1 MHPQTTG
8 QGQIV
13 NEVTGLYPVRVF
25 SVVTPTTIEEV
36 QEAIIRSSGPL
47 SVGGGRFSMGG
58 QTASPDCL
66 QIDMRQMN
74 QVVRFSPMEK
84 TIRVQAGIRWCDL
97 QRFLDPHDLSVS
109 IMQTY
114 ANFTV
119 GGSLGVNVHGRYIG
133 QGPLILSVRA
143 IGIVLAN
150 GEYVEA
156 TPEQNAEIFYGAI
169 GGYGGLGVVV
179 EAELS
184 LAANDRVERTNVKI
198 ATSEYLEYFRQKVRD
213 SADAIF
219 HNGDLYPP
227 HYGKVRAVT
236 WSRTDRGVTEP
247 NRLQPIRK
255 HFLLEKYFFWAFT
268 ETPFGTWRREH
279 MVDPL
284 LFRKKIVH
292 WRNYEAGYDVAELEP
307 YSRKNSTYVLQEY
320 FVPVDRLEAFVA
332 SAGEVLRRYRVN
344 VVNISIRHALPDP
357 GSMLA
362 WARQE
367 VFAFVL
373 YYKQRTRDSARN
385 RVAIWTRELVQR
397 AIDLDG
403 AYYLPYQV
411 HATEAQF
418 HQAYPGA
425 AEFFALKKQLDP
437 EYRFRNVL
445 WDAYYPESPIRMQ
458 SEAPDSRHPDS
469 EFKRV
474 FARQRWHDGFYLFLQ
489 NVFSL
494 RPEDRFHAL
503 IREGIEAHDTDE
515 SIYRFIQEGL
525 KDIDSPLGAL
535 THALPALAKQK
546 AVLHEQ
552 TLALLGDERS
562 IDGYLEIGTIGR
574 YYSSLKKA
582 VKFGGPLYM
591 MNDVAPTNSPVDM
604 IDRGQIA
611 AVGEFLPLGDYEPLD
626 AHGVAPGSLDLVT
639 CYIGLH
645 HCPLEGLDDFVRSIV
660 TALRPGGRFILRDH
674 DCSSD
679 EMVEFV
685 SLVHTVFN
693 AGTGVSWADNAAEFR
708 AFRPV
713 NEWIELL
720 SRFSLVHEG
729 ARIAQDNDPTDNLL
743 LAFRK
748 SS

>member
-1 MHPQTTG
+1 MNQQISD

-25 SVVTPTTIEEV
+25 SVVTPTSIEEV
-36 QEAIIRSSGPL
+36 QEAIRRSSGPL

-58 QTASPDCL
+58 QTATPGGL

-74 QVVRFSPMEK
+74 QVVRFAPMEK

-97 QRFLDPHDLSVS
+97 QRFLDPHDLSVR

-143 IGIVLAN
+143 IGVVLAN
-150 GEYVEA
+150 GEYLEA
-156 TPEQNAEIFYGAI
+156 TPEHNAEIFYGAI

-179 EAELS
+179 EAELA
-184 LAANDRVERTNVKI
+184 LADNDRVERTNVKFE
-198 ATSEYLEYFRQKVRD
+198 TSEYLEYFRQKVRD
-213 SADAIF
+213 NPDATF

-227 HYGKVRAVT
+227 HYRKVRAVT

-320 FVPVDRLEAFVA
+320 FVPVDRIEEFVE

-344 VVNISIRHALPDP
+344 VVNISIRHALPDS

-362 WARQE
+362 WAREE

-397 AIDLDG
+397 AIDLGG

-418 HQAYPGA
+418 HQAYPRA
-425 AEFFALKKQLDP
+425 NEFFALKKQLDP
-437 EYRFRNVL
+437 EFRFRNVL
-445 WDAYYPESPIRMQ
+445 WDAYYPESLTRRQTEM
-458 SEAPDSRHPDS
+458 PDTEHPHS

-474 FARQRWHDGFYLFLQ
+474 FARLRWHDGFYLFLQ
-489 NVFSL
+489 NVFRL

-515 SIYRFIQEGL
+515 TIYRFIQEGL
-525 KDIDSPLGAL
+525 GGIDSPLGAL

-546 AVLHEQ
+546 QVLKEQ
-552 TLALLGDERS
+552 TLELLGEQRR

-574 YYSSLKKA
+574 YYGALKKA
-582 VKFGGPLYM
+582 VQFSGPLYM

-604 IDRGQIA
+604 IDRGQISP
-611 AVGEFLPLGDYEPLD
+611 VGEFLPLGNYETLD
-626 AHGVAPGSLDLVT
+626 SHGIAPGSLDLVT

-645 HCPLEGLDDFVRSIV
+645 HCPLEGLDDFVRSISES
-660 TALRPGGRFILRDH
+660 LRPGGRFILRDH
-674 DCSSD
+674 DCTTP

-693 AGTGVSWADNAAEFR
+693 AGTDVSWADNAAEFR
-708 AFRPV
+708 CFRPV
-713 NEWIELL
+713 DEWIDYL
-720 SRFSLVHEG
+720 SRFSLSHEG
-729 ARIAQDNDPTDNLL
+729 QRLAQDNDPTDNLL
-743 LAFRK
+743 LSFRK
-748 SS
+748 S